1 MINVSLLLYWLLQMG
16 VAFLSTITF
25 AIIFHTPRKE
35 WLCCGFTGAVGWL
48 VYVVCVHFGLDV
60 ATASFF
66 ATLAL
71 AWFARVFAFWRKAPV
86 TVFLITGIFPLVPGA
101 GIYYTGYHLFMS
113 DNSLALDKGLETIK
127 IAVAIALGIGIVLS
141 LPPFLFAPRKGQ
153 KEGAHAQGRSDHWEK
168 RRGPAAGQVP
178 DQELPQPSPIHAV
191 QGHPEKGHQDQRQAV

>member
-66 ATLAL
+66 STLAL
-71 AWFARVFAFWRKAPV
+71 AWFARV

-141 LPPFLFAPRKGQ
+141 LPPFLFAPRKGG
-153 KEGAHAQGRSDHWEK
+153 KEK
-168 RRGPAAGQVP
+168 RP
-178 DQELPQPSPIHAV
+178 
-191 QGHPEKGHQDQRQAV
+191 

>member
-113 DNSLALDKGLETIK
+113 DNSLALDKGPLPA
-127 IAVAIALGIGIVLS
+127 AVPLC
-141 LPPFLFAPRKGQ
+141 PP
-153 KEGAHAQGRSDHWEK
+153 QGRQGK
-168 RRGPAAGQVP
+168 APITKGG
-178 DQELPQPSPIHAV
+178 SPCP
-191 QGHPEKGHQDQRQAV
+191 G

>member
-25 AIIFHTPRKE
+25 AIIFHTPPKE
-35 WLCCGFTGAVGWL
+35 YLCCGVTGAVGWL
-48 VYVVCVHFGLDV
+48 VYLVCTGLGSGVV
-60 ATASFF
+60 AASFF
-66 ATLAL
+66 ATVAL
-71 AWFARVFAFWRKAPV
+71 AWFSRFFSFVRKAPV

-141 LPPFLFAPRKGQ
+141 LPPFLFAPRKGG
-153 KEGAHAQGRSDHWEK
+153 KEK
-168 RRGPAAGQVP
+168 RP
-178 DQELPQPSPIHAV
+178 
-191 QGHPEKGHQDQRQAV
+191 

>member
-71 AWFARVFAFWRKAPV
+71 AWIARVFAFWRKAPV

-141 LPPFLFAPRKGQ
+141 LPPFLFAPRKGG
-153 KEGAHAQGRSDHWEK
+153 KEK
-168 RRGPAAGQVP
+168 RP
-178 DQELPQPSPIHAV
+178 
-191 QGHPEKGHQDQRQAV
+191 

>member
-113 DNSLALDKGLETIK
+113 DNCALPA
-127 IAVAIALGIGIVLS
+127 AVPLC
-141 LPPFLFAPRKGQ
+141 PP
-153 KEGAHAQGRSDHWEK
+153 QGRQGK
-168 RRGPAAGQVP
+168 APITKGG
-178 DQELPQPSPIHAV
+178 SPCP
-191 QGHPEKGHQDQRQAV
+191 G

>member
-101 GIYYTGYHLFMS
+101 GIYYTAYYFLRN
-113 DNSLALDKGLETIK
+113 DRALCTSKGIETLK
-127 IAVAIALGIGIVLS
+127 VAVALALGIAIVCS
-141 LPPFLFAPRKGQ
+141 IPLPKR
-153 KEGAHAQGRSDHWEK
+153 HAAS
-168 RRGPAAGQVP
+168 
-178 DQELPQPSPIHAV
+178 
-191 QGHPEKGHQDQRQAV
+191 RQAK

>member
-1 MINVSLLLYWLLQMG
+1 MIIVSLLLYWLLQMG

-141 LPPFLFAPRKGQ
+141 LPPFLFAPRKGG
-153 KEGAHAQGRSDHWEK
+153 KEK
-168 RRGPAAGQVP
+168 RP
-178 DQELPQPSPIHAV
+178 
-191 QGHPEKGHQDQRQAV
+191 

>member
-101 GIYYTGYHLFMS
+101 GIYYTAYYFLRN
-113 DNSLALDKGLETIK
+113 DRALCISKGIETLK
-127 IAVAIALGIGIVLS
+127 VAVALALGIAIVCS
-141 LPPFLFAPRKGQ
+141 IPLPKR
-153 KEGAHAQGRSDHWEK
+153 HAAS
-168 RRGPAAGQVP
+168 
-178 DQELPQPSPIHAV
+178 
-191 QGHPEKGHQDQRQAV
+191 RQAK